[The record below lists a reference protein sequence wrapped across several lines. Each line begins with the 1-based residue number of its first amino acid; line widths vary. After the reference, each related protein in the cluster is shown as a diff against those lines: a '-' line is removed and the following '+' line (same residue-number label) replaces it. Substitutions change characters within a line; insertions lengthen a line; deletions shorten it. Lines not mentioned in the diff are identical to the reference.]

1 MISGITVEPCMFFFS
16 LCQGMF
22 VIIAQSLYIAKV
34 CEVNLGYNKTIC
46 DNITFHKEEQ
56 AFVQKYTSELQAY
69 NGILQV
75 KLYNNPYNNIYWLV
89 QAIPAVIYALF
100 AGPWSDTHGRRLL
113 IICSSVGF
121 IINNAVFIINT
132 YWFYELKAEYLLFEC
147 LQAHPQ
153 FLTLLPS
160 YFQ

>member
-1 MISGITVEPCMFFFS
+1 MGLRKMISGITVEPCMFFFS

-75 KLYNNPYNNIYWLV
+75 ESKIENPQMYIICV
-89 QAIPAVIYALF
+89 FQAIPSVFFALF

-113 IICSSVGF
+113 LICSSVGF
-121 IINNAVFIINT
+121 IINNSVFIINT

-147 LQAHPQ
+147 LQVNKQ
-153 FLTLLPS
+153 R
-160 YFQ
+160 

>member
-75 KLYNNPYNNIYWLV
+75 KLKKHFVTTSIL
-89 QAIPAVIYALF
+89 
-100 AGPWSDTHGRRLL
+100 
-113 IICSSVGF
+113 
-121 IINNAVFIINT
+121 
-132 YWFYELKAEYLLFEC
+132 
-147 LQAHPQ
+147 
-153 FLTLLPS
+153 
-160 YFQ
+160 

>member
-75 KLYNNPYNNIYWLV
+75 KLQEKSLV
-89 QAIPAVIYALF
+89 TTSKFLGHSLSVFCTVCGSLVWHSWKTTSHY
-100 AGPWSDTHGRRLL
+100 LL
-113 IICSSVGF
+113 ICWLHHKQQCFHYQHILVLWTEGWISSVWMSAG
-121 IINNAVFIINT
+121 
-132 YWFYELKAEYLLFEC
+132 E
-147 LQAHPQ
+147 
-153 FLTLLPS
+153 
-160 YFQ
+160 

>member
-75 KLYNNPYNNIYWLV
+75 INI
-89 QAIPAVIYALF
+89 AGKIPWHLNVHIVFFRPFPQCFL
-100 AGPWSDTHGRRLL
+100 PCLPVHGQTLMEDDFSLSAHLL
-113 IICSSVGF
+113 ASS
-121 IINNAVFIINT
+121 
-132 YWFYELKAEYLLFEC
+132 
-147 LQAHPQ
+147 
-153 FLTLLPS
+153 
-160 YFQ
+160 

>member
-1 MISGITVEPCMFFFS
+1 MVSGITVEPCMFFFS

-75 KLYNNPYNNIYWLV
+75 ILQGNTFVSKCPYCAF
-89 QAIPAVIYALF
+89 QAIPSVFFALF

-121 IINNAVFIINT
+121 IINNSVFIINT
-132 YWFYELKAEYLLFEC
+132 YWFHELKAEYLLFEC
-147 LQAHPQ
+147 LQV
-153 FLTLLPS
+153 S
-160 YFQ
+160 IRD

>member
-75 KLYNNPYNNIYWLV
+75 KLQEKPLV
-89 QAIPAVIYALF
+89 TTSKFL
-100 AGPWSDTHGRRLL
+100 GHSL
-113 IICSSVGF
+113 SVFCTVCGSL
-121 IINNAVFIINT
+121 V
-132 YWFYELKAEYLLFEC
+132 
-147 LQAHPQ
+147 
-153 FLTLLPS
+153 
-160 YFQ
+160 

>member
-75 KLYNNPYNNIYWLV
+75 KLQEKSLV
-89 QAIPAVIYALF
+89 TTSKFL
-100 AGPWSDTHGRRLL
+100 GHSL
-113 IICSSVGF
+113 SVFCIVCGSL
-121 IINNAVFIINT
+121 V
-132 YWFYELKAEYLLFEC
+132 
-147 LQAHPQ
+147 
-153 FLTLLPS
+153 
-160 YFQ
+160 